1 MAVYNTGARFLWSL
15 RTFISASAAMLDHS
29 TGSSISPLVSGAVC
43 NAPSLPV
50 LGFAKLPLLWVIKG
64 RARAMSFPNASPHTA
79 LACVCLPDQTLL
91 TQHGL
96 LLGTPEYTS
105 PEQAALGRFDRD
117 VTTDVYSL
125 GVLMYELISSRPFER
140 GELEKKGYAESLRVI
155 REEGPFDR
163 PSDC

>member
-1 MAVYNTGARFLWSL
+1 MISGLSGDVRSLDRLVDIAPGQWRSLQRAVTS
-15 RTFISASAAMLDHS
+15 RTRIREAPFAVGHKRACTRHVVSERAAAYR
-29 TGSSISPLVSGAVC
+29 SG
-43 NAPSLPV
+43 
-50 LGFAKLPLLWVIKG
+50 
-64 RARAMSFPNASPHTA
+64 
-79 LACVCLPDQTLL
+79 VCLPSDQTLL

-105 PEQAALGRFDRD
+105 PEQPALGRFDRD

-155 REEGPFDR
+155 REEEPLR
-163 PSDC
+163 PASEC